1 MYICIYRN
9 IGEQQMENAKLTRFI
24 EKYHLSGN
32 VNAVVI
38 NSQNKKLSTR
48 FITGDK
54 ALLGELTVNNFTFEI
69 QNLVYMILNN

>member
-1 MYICIYRN
+1 
-9 IGEQQMENAKLTRFI
+9 MEKAKLTRFI

-54 ALLGELTVNNFTFEI
+54 ALLGELI
-69 QNLVYMILNN
+69 